1 MNWSQS
7 LFQKFLSEFRIFLS
21 VAFSVPKVFNI
32 CQSLT
37 WSWTLLPEHWKLSLV
52 QVNYQC
58 CSRES
63 NINNQRNKIL
73 KRVHYYYFVKSLYE
87 QNFAFCWYFRRDKPR
102 FRNKPIVT
110 LLQWLPSGFRVKQA
124 SPYADVLCFFCF
136 FWGFERKERTDGST
150 EISIAPMAISH
161 FVVLF
166 LVFLCFADLVRFP
179 KFFFEH
185 LYLGIHLIYRYD
197 FLIGCAE
204 YRSNIL
210 AMNNSEQCSKK
221 HCTLA
226 TLAIIGFNSAVFD
239 FSKTDHPIVVI
250 ASQELLPQNN
260 IR

>member
-37 WSWTLLPEHWKLSLV
+37 GSWTLLPEHRKLSLV

-58 CSRES
+58 CPRES

-73 KRVHYYYFVKSLYE
+73 KRVYYYSFVKSLYE

-124 SPYADVLCFFCF
+124 SPYADVLCFFLF

-161 FVVLF
+161 FVV
-166 LVFLCFADLVRFP
+166 VSRFP
-179 KFFFEH
+179 LFCRFGEISK
-185 LYLGIHLIYRYD
+185 I
-197 FLIGCAE
+197 FLWTPIPRNPFDLSVWLFDRLRGSIGATFWPWIIPNNVPK
-204 YRSNIL
+204 NIVL
-210 AMNNSEQCSKK
+210 W
-221 HCTLA
+221 
-226 TLAIIGFNSAVFD
+226 
-239 FSKTDHPIVVI
+239 
-250 ASQELLPQNN
+250 LLWL
-260 IR
+260 